1 VSWDHHHSLS
11 EKLAIDGDATNRT
24 GDLVRAQDLFA
35 RAATEESA
43 ALDALPQEKHRTRG
57 ITAVSAVALWFKARD
72 YVAAERLANRCLEDP
87 QMPHFA
93 QKQLRDLLN
102 AIQTASAAGKPATRT
117 TPSGSELFIVDNS
130 DLDWKVVRY
139 LHDWADIST
148 SFDIATGCF
157 EIGSLLALDGQWQKL
172 DKIRILMGAET
183 TQRTRQA
190 LLEALKK
197 SVTSQLDSSIENA
210 KDKND
215 FLDGVPAITDAL
227 RNNRIECRVYTKKK
241 FHAKAYITHAKMAVV
256 GSAALVGSSNFT
268 QPGLEDNVELN
279 IQLRREVE
287 LLQQWFNRHWTEAED
302 VTPEVIRVIDRHV
315 REYPPFLVYAK
326 ALQEFFKGHE
336 MTVGE
341 WEQNASRTY
350 RILDQYQKEG
360 YQALMKIAGQ
370 YSGAFLCDGVGLG
383 KTFIGLM
390 LIDRLVN
397 HERKRVALIV
407 PKAARGPV
415 WERELRR
422 RLPNLYGAFSNL
434 LVLNHTDLN
443 RTAKDVVDDIQ
454 KVKDAADVIIV
465 DEAHHF
471 RNPGVKGEGD
481 LAPSRYW
488 KLFELCA
495 GKTVFFLTATPINNS
510 LLDLQH
516 MIELFSQRQADYF
529 KAAPLGIHSLPGHF
543 RKMERALE
551 AVVGKNGDGIII
563 NQAEAEEVLRNDD
576 LFRSLVV
583 QRSRAYVKASQLQHG
598 ATQVIFPTREP
609 PAVADYSVKKTYGRL
624 LSMIDDAFS
633 KSKPLFSL
641 AIYFPLAFFK
651 GEISLEDKF
660 EEGRQKQVVGLI
672 RIQFL
677 KRFESSAFAFEQSC
691 INLLFKL
698 LAFVTKHS
706 TETAEIKRLDRWKAQ
721 NEELLNYVQIG
732 QAALHG
738 EEAVEGEDLIT
749 EEMLEV
755 VTHLPRDQ
763 YKVEEILQESFLDLD
778 QIAKFVE
785 ELRKF
790 KPAHDDKLRALIKLL
805 KTDPVLKKHKVLIF
819 SEFMATA
826 RYLKRQ
832 LVEAGIPGVDEV
844 DSDDKRDRG
853 DVIKRFAPYYNDSS
867 SSELQADGMEESRV
881 LISTDVLSEGLNLQD
896 ATRLINYDL
905 HWNPVRLMQRIGR
918 VDRRMNPEVEALLLA
933 DHPDQKGLRG
943 TVAYWNF
950 LPPDELDVLLSLY
963 SKVSHKALRISKTFG
978 IEGKRLLRPED
989 DYEALKEFNHA
1000 YEGSTTKLEEM
1011 HLEYQKLLQNDPGLE
1026 LRLNALPGRLFSGK
1040 ANTKADTRAVFF
1052 CYALPAPPAQ
1062 VKGEEL
1068 QSAEEWTEEAGHTR
1082 WYLSD
1087 LEAKSIVE
1095 EPSQTIDYV
1104 RCLPTTPR
1112 QQIVDRKTL
1121 SEVRVKIERHIKNS
1135 YLKQVQAPIGVK
1147 PVLKA
1152 WMELS

>member
-1 VSWDHHHSLS
+1 MTEHNRPQG
-11 EKLAIDGDATNRT
+11 GD
-24 GDLVRAQDLFA
+24 V
-35 RAATEESA
+35 
-43 ALDALPQEKHRTRG
+43 
-57 ITAVSAVALWFKARD
+57 
-72 YVAAERLANRCLEDP
+72 
-87 QMPHFA
+87 
-93 QKQLRDLLN
+93 
-102 AIQTASAAGKPATRT
+102 
-117 TPSGSELFIVDNS
+117 FIVDNS
-130 DLDWKVVRY
+130 DSDWKVRRY
-139 LHDWADIST
+139 LHDWAEIST
-148 SFDIATGCF
+148 SFDVATGCF
-157 EIGSLLALDGQWQKL
+157 EVGSLLALDGQWQKL
-172 DKIRILMGAET
+172 EKIRLLMGSET
-183 TQRTRQA
+183 TMRTRQA
-190 LLEALKK
+190 LLDALRAGLK
-197 SVTSQLDSSIENA
+197 SQLDLSIEKE

-215 FLDGVPAITDAL
+215 FLNGVPAIVDAL
-227 RNNRIECRVYTKKK
+227 RRGQIECRVYTKKK
-241 FHAKAYITHAKMAVV
+241 FHAKAYITHAKLAVV

-287 LLQQWFNRHWTEAED
+287 VLQQWFDRHWAEAED
-302 VTPEVIRVIDRHV
+302 VTPDVIEVIDRQV
-315 REYPPFLVYAK
+315 REYSPFLVYAK

-336 MTVGE
+336 MTSGE
-341 WEQNASRTY
+341 WEQNASRIY

-360 YQALMKIAGQ
+360 YQALMKISGQ
-370 YSGAFLCDGVGLG
+370 YGGAFLCDGVGLG

-397 HERKRVALIV
+397 HERKKVALIV
-407 PKAARGPV
+407 PKAARAPV

-443 RTAKDVVDDIQ
+443 RRAKDIIDDIQ
-454 KVKDAADVIIV
+454 KIKDAADVIVV

-488 KLFELCA
+488 KLFELCQ

-516 MIELFSQRQADYF
+516 LIELFSQRQADYF

-551 AVVGKNGDGIII
+551 AVVAKGDGDGVVI
-563 NQAEAEEVLRNDD
+563 NQAEAEEVLRNDN

-583 QRSRAYVKASQLQHG
+583 QRSRAYVKASQKQYG
-598 ATQVIFPTREP
+598 AAQVIFPKREP
-609 PAVADYSVKKTYGRL
+609 PTVADYSVKKTYGRL
-624 LSMIDDAFS
+624 LSMIDEAFS

-651 GEISLEDKF
+651 GEISLKDKF

-691 INLLFKL
+691 ISLLFKL

-706 TETAEIKRLDRWKAQ
+706 TEKAEIKRLERWKAQ
-721 NEELLNYVQIG
+721 NEDLLDYVQIG

-738 EEAVEGEDLIT
+738 EEAVEGEDLIN

-755 VTHLPRDQ
+755 VEQLPREQ

-790 KPAHDDKLRALIKLL
+790 KPSQDDKLRALIKLL
-805 KTDPVLKKHKVLIF
+805 KTDSVLKNQKVLIF

-832 LVEAGIPGVDEV
+832 LVEAGIAGVDEV

-853 DVIKRFAPYYNDSS
+853 DVIARFAPYYYDSS
-867 SSELQADGMEESRV
+867 SSELQANSMEESRV

-918 VDRRMNPEVEALLLA
+918 VDRRMNPEVEERLVA
-933 DHPDQKGLRG
+933 DHPNQKNLRG

-950 LPPDELDVLLSLY
+950 LPPDELDDLLSLY
-963 SKVSHKALRISKTFG
+963 SKVSHKTLRISKTFG

-989 DYEALKEFNHA
+989 DFDALKEFNHV
-1000 YEGSTTKLEEM
+1000 YEGSTTMLEEM
-1011 HLEYQKLLQNDPGLE
+1011 HLEYQNLVQNDPELE
-1026 LRLNALPGRLFSGK
+1026 SRLNALPGRLFSGK
-1040 ANTKADTRAVFF
+1040 AHPKPGTRGLFF

-1062 VKGEEL
+1062 VKGRDE
-1068 QSAEEWTEEAGHTR
+1068 QFAEDWTEEAGHTR
-1082 WYLSD
+1082 WYLAD
-1087 LEAKSIVE
+1087 LEGGNIVE
-1095 EPSQTIDYV
+1095 EPSQIIEYI
-1104 RCLPTTPR
+1104 RCVPTTRR
-1112 QQIVDRKTL
+1112 QQVVPQKTL
-1121 SEVRVKIERHIKNS
+1121 SEIRIMVEKHIKNS

-1147 PVLKA
+1147 PALKA